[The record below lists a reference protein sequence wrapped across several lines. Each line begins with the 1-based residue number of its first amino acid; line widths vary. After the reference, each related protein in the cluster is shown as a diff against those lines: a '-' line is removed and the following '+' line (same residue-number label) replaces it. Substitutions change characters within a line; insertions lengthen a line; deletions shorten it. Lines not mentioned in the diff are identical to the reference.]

1 MRTAPLIVCIV
12 FAVIWVNAQ
21 FIRSGMLAPNFGVIH
36 QAYAFNFNYLPVTCI
51 LVALISIFGAL
62 CFRFMRRLLLE
73 WGILLSIIALA
84 LFALRHYIT
93 YI

>member
-1 MRTAPLIVCIV
+1 MRYYKSFLLRTAPLIVCIV

-51 LVALISIFGAL
+51 LVALISIFELYAFVL
-62 CFRFMRRLLLE
+62 CAVFCWSGEF
-73 WGILLSIIALA
+73 
-84 LFALRHYIT
+84 F
-93 YI
+93 